1 MNKPPLKTRMLG
13 HPLVSLP
20 IYGLGAF
27 FLYQCTQDTSLWL
40 LGLGSLAAMS
50 ATMHAGEQASAYRNW
65 KRAWGAM
72 DDAPL
77 PSGRAGRAGRVLVGV
92 GMIAALILFLLGHS
106 DQQAYGLALGWLMV
120 VGVGGLA
127 VLLVVRLLRLRRNRA
142 PKAGKASIVTVAI
155 ARPIFAVPDM
165 LQSYRQLPEHCQLLM
180 RARPHDGAN

>member
-20 IYGLGAF
+20 IYVLGVF
-27 FLYQCTQDTSLWL
+27 FLYQCTQDTSLWP
-40 LGLGSLAAMS
+40 LGLGSMVAIS
-50 ATMHAGEQASAYRNW
+50 ATMRAGEQADAYRNW
-65 KRAWGAM
+65 KRAWDAM
-72 DDAPL
+72 DDSPL
-77 PSGRAGRAGRVLVGV
+77 PSGRGGRVARAFVGV
-92 GMIAALILFLLGHS
+92 AMIAALILFLLGHS

-127 VLLVVRLLRLRRNRA
+127 VLLVVRLLRLHRNRA

-165 LQSYRQLPEHCQLLM
+165 LQSYRQLPEHCHLLM